1 MPLNRD
7 QKAVLIDEIS
17 DQLEGTPTIYL
28 TDFKGLT
35 VAESNELRGQFRE
48 AGVEFKVVKNT
59 LLRMAME
66 RLGGYDDLMEH
77 LSGPTA
83 VALSEEP
90 AAPARVIKAF
100 TKDAGTEK
108 PTLRVAFVDGDVYGG
123 DQLDMLAS
131 LKSRDELLGDILGLL
146 MAPMTNV
153 VGALEAQGQNLVGA
167 IKAIAERDEE

>member
-1 MPLNRD
+1 VD
-7 QKAVLIDEIS
+7 
-17 DQLEGTPTIYL
+17 
-28 TDFKGLT
+28 
-35 VAESNELRGQFRE
+35 
-48 AGVEFKVVKNT
+48 
-59 LLRMAME
+59 
-66 RLGGYDDLMEH
+66 H

-108 PTLRVAFVDGDVYGG
+108 PSLRVAYIDGDLYDG
-123 DQLDMLAS
+123 DQLDMLAA

-167 IKAIAERDEE
+167 VKSIAERDEE